1 MNGNVALDTSVAIAV
16 LNEEN
21 RTKER
26 FTHWLQVF
34 LPLPVAGELIFGAL
48 NSQRSEAN
56 LARLHKLFQR
66 TSILEMGYKTATVY
80 ANTRRMLKQ
89 RGQPIPENDVW
100 IAALCLEHNLPLV
113 TEDVHFKWVEGLL
126 VERL

>member
-1 MNGNVALDTSVAIAV
+1 MNGNVALDTSAAIAV

-21 RTKER
+21 RTKKR
-26 FTHWLQVF
+26 VAHWLQVF
-34 LPLPVAGELIFGAL
+34 LPLPVVGELLFGAL
-48 NSQRSEAN
+48 NSQRCEAN
-56 LARLHKLFQR
+56 LAHLYKLFER
-66 TSILEMGYKTATVY
+66 TNILEMGYKTATVY

-113 TEDVHFKWVEGLL
+113 TKDEHFKWVEGLL
-126 VERL
+126 IERL